1 VLGGSAPVFSGKS
14 AATKTGDVSMEGG
27 ISDGSVI
34 ESLGTGSRKNA
45 SAESSASLSGLAT
58 IATPTQYSNQ
68 DTPNQILNTSNHIL
82 DSGISSNNFQTSFV
96 STTRSRPASL
106 R

>member
-58 IATPTQYSNQ
+58 PTQYSNQ

>member
-14 AATKTGDVSMEGG
+14 AATKSGDVSMEGG
-27 ISDGSVI
+27 ISDASVI
-34 ESLGTGSRKNA
+34 ESLGTESWKNA
-45 SAESSASLSGLAT
+45 SAESSA
-58 IATPTQYSNQ
+58 TPTQYPNQ
-68 DTPNQILNTSNHIL
+68 DTSNQILNTSNHTL
-82 DSGISSNNFQTSFV
+82 DSGISSNNFQTNFV